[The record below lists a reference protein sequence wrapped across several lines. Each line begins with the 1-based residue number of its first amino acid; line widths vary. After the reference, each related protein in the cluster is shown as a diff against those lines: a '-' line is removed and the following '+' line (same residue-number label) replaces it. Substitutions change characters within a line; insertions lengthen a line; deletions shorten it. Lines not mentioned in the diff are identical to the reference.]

1 MEIAS
6 VQEGH
11 VVRVTSRVQL
21 PAGVK
26 FIGVEEPVA
35 ILQYARDMSL
45 ARGRIVYEVFNQE
58 RRLSGYAVPSSIHTE
73 AVRNCR
79 SGNDARLAWVDLP
92 DPLRTAHW
100 DIRRKILDQFPNI
113 DATAARLI
121 SERLISHNTQI
132 NKPNIEKA
140 VVDHVIHMWTA
151 FNFRL
156 EQGESKESVIKAIN
170 PRTREVLAKWMG
182 PDVRAERVG
191 DLWKR
196 WDLLDAPVPTKN
208 VWGEELVYK
217 EMDHGGQRRWGAVE
231 EIETFYT
238 PGAMTWF
245 GGKETTANLA
255 CRSKGFT

>member
-1 MEIAS
+1 MGSAS

-21 PAGVK
+21 PTGLK

-45 ARGRIVYEVFNQE
+45 ARGRIVYEIFGQE
-58 RRLSGYAVPSSIHTE
+58 RKLTGYVVPSDIHTE

-79 SGNDARLAWVDLP
+79 KGNDARIAWAGLSET
-92 DPLRTAHW
+92 LRTAHW
-100 DIRRKILDQFPNI
+100 DVRRKILDQFPNI

-121 SERLISHNTQI
+121 SERLISHKTHI

-151 FNFRL
+151 FSFRL
-156 EQGESKESVIKAIN
+156 EQGESKESAIKTIN
-170 PRTREVLAKWMG
+170 PRTREVLTKWMG
-182 PDVRAERVG
+182 PDARAEKIG
-191 DLWKR
+191 DFWKR
-196 WDLLDAPVPTKN
+196 WDLLDTPVPTQN

-217 EMDHGGQRRWGAVE
+217 EMDYGGKRRWGAE
-231 EIETFYT
+231 EELGTFYT

-245 GGKETTANLA
+245 GGKETAANLA
-255 CRSKGFT
+255 CRSNGFT